1 MQQNPEFEA
10 LAMLSV
16 MAAFADGNADEGER
30 DKLKEIFASFTE
42 LGADAYRRVVMG
54 DATIEGEAAKLTRP
68 ELRTLAYEMA
78 LAVCDAD
85 GVSSDKEKAFL
96 ERLRSALGLESNAVS
111 ESTQQAETLAM
122 APLAPAQDLAL
133 PEPVPAPH
141 PPAPAIPAEDPREKE
156 LDGTILKYAM
166 LNGALELLP
175 QSMATMAIL
184 PMQMRLVY
192 LVGNAY
198 GVQLDSGHVKEFLAV
213 AGVGVTS
220 QMFENMAR
228 KVFGGLIRGALGK
241 SAGRLAKG
249 AAGPALTFAT
259 TYALGQV
266 AKQYYRDGRRLD
278 PAALKALFQQ
288 QLGGAQELYSRHSG
302 NIEQQARSLDL
313 TTVMNMARGVR

>member
-10 LAMLSV
+10 LAMLSL

-30 DKLKEIFASFTE
+30 EKLKEIFASFTE

-54 DATIEGEAAKLTRP
+54 EATIESEVAKLTRP

-85 GVSSDKEKAFL
+85 GVSSEKEKAFL
-96 ERLRSALGLESNAVS
+96 DRLRAALGLESTAVA
-111 ESTQQAETLAM
+111 ESTQQAEALAA
-122 APLAPAQDLAL
+122 APLAPAPDLSL
-133 PEPVPAPH
+133 PAQVPAP
-141 PPAPAIPAEDPREKE
+141 APTAALPQEDPREKE

-241 SAGRLAKG
+241 SVGRLAKG
-249 AAGPALTFAT
+249 ATGPALTFAT

-313 TTVMNMARGVR
+313 ATVMNMARGVR

>member
-1 MQQNPEFEA
+1 MQENREFEA
-10 LAMLSV
+10 LAMLSL

-30 DKLKEIFASFTE
+30 EKLKEIFASFTE

-54 DATIEGEAAKLTRP
+54 EATIEAEAEKLTRP

-85 GVSSDKEKAFL
+85 GISSEKERAFL
-96 ERLRSALGLESNAVS
+96 ERLRTALGLEVAAVE
-111 ESTQQAETLAM
+111 ESTQHAESLAM
-122 APLAPAQDLAL
+122 APLAPAPDLPL
-133 PEPVPAPH
+133 PEPVPAPY
-141 PPAPAIPAEDPREKE
+141 PPAPAMPQEDARDKE

-198 GVQLDSGHVKEFLAV
+198 GIQLDSGHVKEFLAV
-213 AGVGVTS
+213 AGVSVTS

-249 AAGPALTFAT
+249 ATGPALTFAT

-278 PAALKALFQQ
+278 PAALKALFNQ
-288 QLGGAQELYSRHSG
+288 QLSGAQSLYAQHSG
-302 NIEQQARSLDL
+302 SIELQARGLDL
-313 TTVMNMARGVR
+313 GKVMSMARGVR